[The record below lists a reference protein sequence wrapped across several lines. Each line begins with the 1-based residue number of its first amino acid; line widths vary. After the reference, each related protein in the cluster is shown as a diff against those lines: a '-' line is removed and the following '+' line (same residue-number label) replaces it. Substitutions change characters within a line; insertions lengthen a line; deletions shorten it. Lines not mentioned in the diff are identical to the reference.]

1 MSAFQYYDD
10 LLMRNWF
17 TSDGD
22 IIDLLMQADD
32 ATYEKIYNSRDKYSE
47 RVQFLIEPADS
58 TRNVKSNFKLRELTE
73 KDMASLV
80 EEQKLKNEKHFEAEW
95 EKYKKTLERPD
106 DSVDA
111 DADEA
116 WRYLDIV
123 KNALES
129 HLKTKQIKYVP
140 PSMRSKGTIVDPKQK
155 QLEEKIEE
163 LENEFKKRME
173 AVEQED
179 RIWFEFKKNEF
190 RQKMYQL

>member
-32 ATYEKIYNSRDKYSE
+32 ATYEKIYNSRDKYPE

-73 KDMASLV
+73 KDMATLV

-95 EKYKKTLERPD
+95 QKYKQTLERPD

-179 RIWFEFKKNEF
+179 TIWFEFKKNEF